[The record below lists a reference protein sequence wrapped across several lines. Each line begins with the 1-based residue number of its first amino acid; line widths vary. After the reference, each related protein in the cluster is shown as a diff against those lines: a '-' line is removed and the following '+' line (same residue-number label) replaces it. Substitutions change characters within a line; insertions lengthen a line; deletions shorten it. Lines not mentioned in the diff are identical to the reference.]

1 MEETEGTRRKEVYM
15 VKQGLNDEGLAYGAM
30 MIFLYLGAAILFWGA
45 WSFTYDLFLTST
57 INPAITAGEVSLQT
71 ANAVGWNVNFIR
83 YAPPIILLFG
93 FVFAV
98 NFAIFK
104 SGGGSVSFTTFYWG
118 FLVFI
123 IACVS
128 GLIMSY
134 FGGWFLDTM
143 LTMAITLPGHDSHFA
158 ENSQDQVWWFVNM
171 YYLIMYCIP
180 VLGAVIWGQSIVKRV
195 RTSTYT
201 YR

>member
-1 MEETEGTRRKEVYM
+1 MRE
-15 VKQGLNDEGLAYGAM
+15 LNEDGLAYGAM
-30 MIFLYLGAAILFWGA
+30 MIFLYLGVAVLIWGA
-45 WSFTYDLFLTST
+45 WSFAYDIILTTT
-57 INPAITAGEVSLQT
+57 INPAITTGNVSLQT
-71 ANAVGWNVNFIR
+71 ANAVAWNVNFIR

-128 GLIMSY
+128 GLIMAY
-134 FGGWFLDTM
+134 FGGWFMDTM
-143 LTMAITLPGHDSHFA
+143 LIHAMTLPGHDSNFA
-158 ENSQDQVWWFVNM
+158 IQTQDQVWWFVNL
-171 YYLIMYCIP
+171 YYFIMYCIP

-195 RTSTYT
+195 RTSEYT

>member
-1 MEETEGTRRKEVYM
+1 MPTNKSNTHSDSGV
-15 VKQGLNDEGLAYGAM
+15 AYGFM
-30 MIFLYLGAAILFWGA
+30 MIALYLGAAVLFWGA
-45 WSFTYDLFLTST
+45 WSYTYDLVLTST
-57 INPAITAGEVSLQT
+57 INPAISAGEVSAQT
-71 ANAVGWNVNFIR
+71 ANVVGWNVNFIR

-98 NFAIFK
+98 NFAVFK

-118 FLVFI
+118 FLVFL

-143 LTMAITLPGHDSHFA
+143 LTTAITLPAHDSNFA
-158 ENSQDQVWWFVNM
+158 IQSQDQVWWFTNLF
-171 YYLIMYCIP
+171 YFICYCIP

-195 RTSTYT
+195 RVGSYE